1 VKQLEV
7 PEEYNDD
14 LAKER
19 GNLRIT
25 ETIKLGDSRDPKES
39 IASVSFN
46 FKTPVKD
53 NPTVTEKLVD
63 NV

>member
-1 VKQLEV
+1 MKQLEV

-14 LAKER
+14 LAKNR

-39 IASVSFN
+39 IASISFS
-46 FKTPVKD
+46 FKPPVKD
-53 NPTVTEKLVD
+53 NPAVIENLVD

>member
-1 VKQLEV
+1 MDTVARD
-7 PEEYNDD
+7 N
-14 LAKER
+14 

-25 ETIKLGDSRDPKES
+25 ETIRLGDSRDPKES
-39 IASVSFN
+39 IANIGFS

-53 NPTVTEKLVD
+53 NPSVTEQLVD